1 MEKFMMFYSKY
12 RDYILCAIILI
23 VMFGVQAVF
32 FWYFYND
39 INTLRKDFD
48 KRNIY
53 SVKVDKGVSNKLIV
67 DIKGEVKKPGVYY
80 LDKGKRVIDVVNK
93 AGGFTIDADSSANNL
108 SKKIFDEMVIVIY
121 SKDEIRDFVHTKE
134 NEAIV
139 EERCTSDIVSNN
151 SCYTVSKDSKTND
164 KITSSKNNSSSE
176 KKLVSINDA
185 TLEELMTLSGIGESK
200 AKAIIEYRSKKK
212 FNTIEELKEVS
223 GIGDS
228 LFEKIKGNITV

>member
-1 MEKFMMFYSKY
+1 MEKFIMFYSKY

-23 VMFGVQAVF
+23 VMLGVQAVF
-32 FWYFYND
+32 FWYFSND
-39 INTLRKDFD
+39 INNLRKDFG

-151 SCYTVSKDSKTND
+151 SCYTVSKDSKNND

-176 KKLVSINDA
+176 KKLVSINNA

>member
-1 MEKFMMFYSKY
+1 MEKFIMFYSKY

-23 VMFGVQAVF
+23 VMLGVQAVF
-32 FWYFYND
+32 FWYFSND
-39 INTLRKDFD
+39 INNLRKDFG

-134 NEAIV
+134 NESIV
-139 EERCTSDIVSNN
+139 EEKCTSDIVSNN

-185 TLEELMTLSGIGESK
+185 TLEELMTLSGIGEPK

>member
-1 MEKFMMFYSKY
+1 MEKFIMFYSKY

-23 VMFGVQAVF
+23 VMLGVQAVF
-32 FWYFYND
+32 FWYFSND

-134 NEAIV
+134 NESIV

-151 SCYTVSKDSKTND
+151 SCYTVSKDSKNND

-223 GIGDS
+223 GIGDF

>member
-1 MEKFMMFYSKY
+1 MEKFIMFYSKY
-12 RDYILCAIILI
+12 RDYILSAIILI
-23 VMFGVQAVF
+23 VMLVVQAVF
-32 FWYFYND
+32 FWYFSND
-39 INTLRKDFD
+39 INTLRKDFS
-48 KRNIY
+48 KKNVT

-108 SKKIFDEMVIVIY
+108 SKKISDEMVIVIY
-121 SKDEIRDFVHTKE
+121 SKDEIRDFAHTKE

-139 EERCTSDIVSNN
+139 EEKCTSDIVSNN
-151 SCYTVSKDSKTND
+151 SCYTASKDSKTND
-164 KITSSKNNSSSE
+164 KGTSSKDSSSSE

-212 FNTIEELKEVS
+212 FNTIEEIKEVS

-228 LFEKIKGNITV
+228 LFEKIKDNITV

>member
-1 MEKFMMFYSKY
+1 MEKFMMFYSRY

-23 VMFGVQAVF
+23 VMLGVQAVF

-139 EERCTSDIVSNN
+139 EERCISDIVSNN

>member
-1 MEKFMMFYSKY
+1 MEKFMMFYSRY

-23 VMFGVQAVF
+23 VMLGVQAVF

-151 SCYTVSKDSKTND
+151 SCYTVSKYSKTND
-164 KITSSKNNSSSE
+164 KITSSENNSSSE